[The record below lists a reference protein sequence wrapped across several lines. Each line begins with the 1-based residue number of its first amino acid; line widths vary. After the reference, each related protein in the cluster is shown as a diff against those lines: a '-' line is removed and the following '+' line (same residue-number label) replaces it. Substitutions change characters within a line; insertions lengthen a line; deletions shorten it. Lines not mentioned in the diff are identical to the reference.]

1 MRSFLVDAFFIV
13 IRIRKSLEPIFNRHK
28 LMIKREKE
36 GNIKTTLFPHVLQC
50 FLKWFTFIK
59 QYIIEDHDIL
69 YKHSQSCIR
78 GLNGKC
84 EEIRER
90 KEKSRST
97 RHYFFKKHFIP
108 IALNSSIQL
117 SKTRWNT
124 LQTLR
129 YLFFI
134 WIGYIKKYLSILKLI
149 IRDFF
154 ATTFVNIITQFC

>member
-69 YKHSQSCIR
+69 YKYSQSYIR
-78 GLNGKC
+78 GLKGLNGKC

-90 KEKSRST
+90 KKKSRST
-97 RHYFFKKHFIP
+97 RHYFFKKAFHSNRPEQFYP
-108 IALNSSIQL
+108 II
-117 SKTRWNT
+117 
-124 LQTLR
+124 
-129 YLFFI
+129 
-134 WIGYIKKYLSILKLI
+134 
-149 IRDFF
+149 
-154 ATTFVNIITQFC
+154 